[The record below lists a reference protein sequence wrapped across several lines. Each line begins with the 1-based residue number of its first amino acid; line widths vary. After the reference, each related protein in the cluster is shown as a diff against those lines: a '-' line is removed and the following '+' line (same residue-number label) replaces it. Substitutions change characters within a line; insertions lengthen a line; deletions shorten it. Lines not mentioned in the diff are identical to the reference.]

1 MTQATAVLPVLCL
14 QVAPR
19 PHLLAPTAA
28 ARSSR
33 SSLEHFSA
41 VPWRWSVT
49 RARRLDPTATS
60 QAFPPAAISL
70 RCLKANRPCAPVRKT
85 TQLSLSR
92 RAAGKTRLRPR
103 CRPFVP
109 RGRAGDG
116 RGQSRARWVPTRRR
130 DAAGS
135 IASPPPRPK
144 PRAPPGSHPE
154 LGPALE
160 ATIWPRSPLPV
171 PSPTS
176 LDNSDNEDR
185 LRSCC
190 RTAEPSCCVAAPH
203 PLGADPTP
211 TLPGRRFGAFGRERG
226 WAAGPLSSGRPP
238 PLPRSG
244 LDSALPHL
252 PASSCA
258 VLELSGQTRPV
269 PRTESLWYRGIWV
282 ENSGET
288 L

>member
-1 MTQATAVLPVLCL
+1 MTQATAVLLVLCL

-49 RARRLDPTATS
+49 RARRLNPTATS

-116 RGQSRARWVPTRRR
+116 RGQSRARWVPTRLR

-135 IASPPPRPK
+135 IASPPP
-144 PRAPPGSHPE
+144 APSHALL
-154 LGPALE
+154 LGPTQSLVL
-160 ATIWPRSPLPV
+160 PLRPPFGLVHLYLYPV
-171 PSPTS
+171 PPVWTTVTT
-176 LDNSDNEDR
+176 
-185 LRSCC
+185 
-190 RTAEPSCCVAAPH
+190 RTGYG
-203 PLGADPTP
+203 L
-211 TLPGRRFGAFGRERG
+211 
-226 WAAGPLSSGRPP
+226 AAGRLSRAAVWPHRTPWAQTPPRRCPAGGSEPLDVNEAGQP
-238 PLPRSG
+238 G
-244 LDSALPHL
+244 L
-252 PASSCA
+252 
-258 VLELSGQTRPV
+258 
-269 PRTESLWYRGIWV
+269 
-282 ENSGET
+282 
-288 L
+288 